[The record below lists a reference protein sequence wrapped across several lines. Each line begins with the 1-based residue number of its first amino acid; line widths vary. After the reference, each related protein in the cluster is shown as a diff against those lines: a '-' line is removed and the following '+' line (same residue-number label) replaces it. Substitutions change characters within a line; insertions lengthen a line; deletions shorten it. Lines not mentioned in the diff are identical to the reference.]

1 MTRLAPIVA
10 LALLV
15 SACATAA
22 LDDGPDV
29 TPGEQPRPA
38 SVEADFW
45 MITDAAEAR
54 IRDSGRRVMD
64 PAINAYVRR
73 VVCAIAGPYC
83 GDIRVYIIRVP
94 DFNASMMPNGAM
106 QIWTGL
112 LLRARNEAE
121 FAYVI
126 GHEIGHYLRRHTL
139 KRMIDI
145 RAKTDALVF
154 VQLAVGAASG
164 VNYSYIGDIAQFATL
179 ASLSAYSRDYERES
193 DEVGFRLLVEGGYD
207 PYQAA
212 PVWTQLMEEI
222 EATGESMDRSIFF
235 ATHPAPKERVETLQ
249 KLASESVAKGDS
261 FEQRYLAA
269 ILPIRG
275 SLFRDEL
282 RSRRFDR
289 LQVVLD
295 HHFKSGAN
303 VGELHYIQGELYRLR
318 REDGDEALAIAAY
331 RQALTGEGAPPEAYR
346 DLGLMLMK
354 KQQTG
359 EALDHLR
366 AYLAAAPEAEDRAMV
381 QSYISQLANNSQRA
395 NNSQLE

>member
-1 MTRLAPIVA
+1 LTRLAPIAA

-106 QIWTGL
+106 QVWTGL

-139 KRMIDI
+139 KRMIDL
-145 RAKTDALVF
+145 RTKTDALVF
-154 VQLAVGAASG
+154 VQLAIGAAGGSPLAG
-164 VNYSYIGDIAQFATL
+164 NLVQLLAM
-179 ASLSAYSRDYERES
+179 ASLSAYSRDQERES
-193 DEVGFRLLVEGGYD
+193 DAVGFRLLVDAGYD

-212 PVWTQLMEEI
+212 PIWRRLI
-222 EATGESMDRSIFF
+222 AEAEAADEDQRSIFF
-235 ATHPAPKERVETLQ
+235 ASHPAPEERAETLER
-249 KLASESVAKGDS
+249 LAEESPAEGDA
-261 FEQRYLAA
+261 FEARYLEA
-269 ILPIRG
+269 ILPLRAG
-275 SLFRDEL
+275 LFRDEL
-282 RSRRFDR
+282 RGRRFAR

-295 HHFKSGAN
+295 QHFEAAAKL
-303 VGELHYIQGELYRLR
+303 GELHYIQGELYRLR
-318 REDGDEALAIAAY
+318 GGDGDQALAIAAY
-331 RQALTGEGAPPEAYR
+331 RRALSADGAPPETHR

-354 KQQTG
+354 KQQSG
-359 EALDHLR
+359 EALGHLR
-366 AYLAAAPEAEDRAMV
+366 AYLAAMPEAEDRAMV
-381 QSYISQLANNSQRA
+381 RSYMAR
-395 NNSQLE
+395 LE

>member
-1 MTRLAPIVA
+1 LTRLAPIAA

-106 QIWTGL
+106 QVWTGL

-139 KRMIDI
+139 KRMIDL
-145 RAKTDALVF
+145 RTKTDALVF
-154 VQLAVGAASG
+154 VQLAIGAAGGSPLAG
-164 VNYSYIGDIAQFATL
+164 NLVQLLAM
-179 ASLSAYSRDYERES
+179 ASLSAYSRDQERES
-193 DEVGFRLLVEGGYD
+193 DAVGFRLLVDAGYD

-212 PVWTQLMEEI
+212 PIWRRLI
-222 EATGESMDRSIFF
+222 AEAEAADEDQRSIFF
-235 ATHPAPKERVETLQ
+235 ASHPAPEERAETLER
-249 KLASESVAKGDS
+249 LAEESPAEGDA
-261 FEQRYLAA
+261 FEARYLEA
-269 ILPIRG
+269 ILPLRAG
-275 SLFRDEL
+275 LFRDEL
-282 RSRRFDR
+282 RGRRFAR

-295 HHFKSGAN
+295 QHFEAAAKL
-303 VGELHYIQGELYRLR
+303 GELHYIQGELYRLR
-318 REDGDEALAIAAY
+318 GGDGDQALAIAAY
-331 RQALTGEGAPPEAYR
+331 RRALSADGAPPETHR

-354 KQQTG
+354 KQQSG
-359 EALDHLR
+359 EALVHLR
-366 AYLAAAPEAEDRAMV
+366 AYLAAMPEAEDRAMV
-381 QSYISQLANNSQRA
+381 RSYMAR
-395 NNSQLE
+395 LE

>member
-1 MTRLAPIVA
+1 MTRLAWIVA
-10 LALLV
+10 LVVLV
-15 SACATAA
+15 SACAAP
-22 LDDGPDV
+22 LDNSPDV
-29 TPGEQPRPA
+29 APGEKPPPA
-38 SVEADFW
+38 SVEADIW
-45 MITDAAEAR
+45 MLTDNAEKQIKEA
-54 IRDSGRRVMD
+54 GNRVMD

-73 VVCAIAGPYC
+73 VVCTIAGPYC
-83 GDIRVYIIRVP
+83 GDIRVYVIRVP
-94 DFNASMMPNGAM
+94 DFNASMMPNGVM
-106 QIWTGL
+106 QVWTGL
-112 LLRARNEAE
+112 LLRAQNEAQL
-121 FAYVI
+121 AYVI
-126 GHEIGHYLRRHTL
+126 GHEVGHYLRRHTL

-154 VQLAVGAASG
+154 IQLAVGAAGAASG

-193 DEVGFRLLVEGGYD
+193 DDVGFRLLVEGGYD

-235 ATHPAPKERVETLQ
+235 ATHPAPTERVETLER
-249 KLASESVAKGDS
+249 LASESVTKGDS
-261 FEQRYLAA
+261 HEQRYLAA

-366 AYLAAAPEAEDRAMV
+366 AYLAAAPEAEDQAMV
-381 QSYISQLANNSQRA
+381 LSYISQLANNSQR
-395 NNSQLE
+395 E

>member
-1 MTRLAPIVA
+1 MTRRAPIVA
-10 LALLV
+10 LALLG

-29 TPGEQPRPA
+29 TPGEQPPPA

-64 PAINAYVRR
+64 PAINVYVRR
-73 VVCAIAGPYC
+73 VVCAIAGPYF

-106 QIWTGL
+106 QVWTGL

-139 KRMIDI
+139 KRMVDL
-145 RAKTDALVF
+145 RTKTDALVF
-154 VQLAVGAASG
+154 VQLAIGAAGGSP
-164 VNYSYIGDIAQFATL
+164 L
-179 ASLSAYSRDYERES
+179 AGNLVQLLAMARLSAYSRDQERES
-193 DEVGFRLLVEGGYD
+193 EAVGFRLLVDAGYD

-212 PVWTQLMEEI
+212 PIWRRLIV
-222 EATGESMDRSIFF
+222 EARAADEDQRSIFF
-235 ATHPAPKERVETLQ
+235 ASHPAPEERAETLERR
-249 KLASESVAKGDS
+249 AEESRAEGDA
-261 FEQRYLAA
+261 FEARYLEA
-269 ILPIRG
+269 ILPLRAG
-275 SLFRDEL
+275 LFRDEL

-295 HHFKSGAN
+295 HHFEAAAKL
-303 VGELHYIQGELYRLR
+303 GELHVA
-318 REDGDEALAIAAY
+318 GDEALAIAAY
-331 RQALTGEGAPPEAYR
+331 RRALNLDGAPPETHR
-346 DLGLMLMK
+346 DLGLMLMR
-354 KQQTG
+354 KQQSG
-359 EALDHLR
+359 EALGHLR
-366 AYLAAAPEAEDRAMV
+366 AYLAATPEAEDRAMV
-381 QSYISQLANNSQRA
+381 RSYMAR
-395 NNSQLE
+395 LE